1 MSDIIFG
8 TSLVRTDFMPTRWSE
23 TVTVCVRIYKY
34 HVNPRMFPSI
44 RFINPPYTHFVIS
57 DTTHRYALFSLSSN
71 RRVARRNIPLRWIE
85 KQHSTPNQIITNPT
99 VSVAQK
105 KAKAIQIEKTMLES
119 STRFGEISGSLAAF
133 SYSLSALTVIND
145 VTMVTIRRNNMAV
158 PRIALLR
165 RLNGRFR
172 SKCQASWCKAF
183 LK

>member
-1 MSDIIFG
+1 
-8 TSLVRTDFMPTRWSE
+8 MPTRWSE
-23 TVTVCVRIYKY
+23 TVTVCVRNYKY
-34 HVNPRMFPSI
+34 RVNPQMFPSI

-57 DTTHRYALFSLSSN
+57 NTAHRYALFSLSSN

-85 KQHSTPNQIITNPT
+85 KQHSTPNHIITSPT

-183 LK
+183 LE